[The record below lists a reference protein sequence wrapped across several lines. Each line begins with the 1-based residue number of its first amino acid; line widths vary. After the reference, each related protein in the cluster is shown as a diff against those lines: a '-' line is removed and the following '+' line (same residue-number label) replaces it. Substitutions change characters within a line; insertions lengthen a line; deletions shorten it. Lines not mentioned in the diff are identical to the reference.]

1 MAFYRPDDGI
11 TVVTGGASGI
21 GLALAQRF
29 AADGARV
36 VIADLDGAKAAR
48 AAYALGERHG
58 GIGLDV
64 TDEEAVGRA
73 VNRVEDELGPIGM
86 WCSNAG
92 VATPPG
98 LGTDADWELAWGV
111 HVLAHLYAARTV
123 LPRMLERGRGH
134 FLVTASAAGLL
145 TELDVAPYAVSK
157 HASVALAEWL
167 AIRYGG
173 AGVTFSCLC
182 PQGVRTPLLD
192 GAPADSATLNAA
204 PLLEPSGVAS
214 AVVEAIDEGRFLILP
229 HPEVAQYAVNR
240 ATDPDRWLG
249 GMRKFYQRLHPPTS

>member
-1 MAFYRPDDGI
+1 MAHYKPTDGI
-11 TVVTGGASGI
+11 VVVTGGASGI

-36 VIADLDGAKAAR
+36 VLADLDGARAAR
-48 AAYALGERHG
+48 AAYALGEGHG

-64 TDEEAVGRA
+64 TDEEAVARA
-73 VNRVEDELGPIGM
+73 VDRIEDELGPIGI

-98 LGTDADWELAWGV
+98 LGTDSDWELAWGV

-123 LPRMLERGRGH
+123 LPRMVERGRGH

-145 TELDVAPYAVSK
+145 TELDVAAYAVSK
-157 HASVALAEWL
+157 HGAVALAEWL

-173 AGVTFSCLC
+173 DTGVTFSCLC

-192 GAPADSATLNAA
+192 GAPADSATLAAA
-204 PLLEPSGVAS
+204 PLLEPAEVADR
-214 AVVEAIDEGRFLILP
+214 VVEAIDEGRFLILP
-229 HPEVAQYAVNR
+229 HPEVAQYSLNR
-240 ATDPDRWLG
+240 VTDTDRWLG
-249 GMRKFYQRLHPPTS
+249 GMRKLYRRLHP